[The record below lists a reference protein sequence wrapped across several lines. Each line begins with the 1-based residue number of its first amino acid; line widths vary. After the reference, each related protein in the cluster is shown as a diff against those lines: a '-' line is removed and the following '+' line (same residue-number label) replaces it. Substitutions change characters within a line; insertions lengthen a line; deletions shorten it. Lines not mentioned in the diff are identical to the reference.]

1 MLFSYKQKK
10 NKMRHHAWLYS
21 AVFAG
26 RFSTLLIFILFT
38 SFLIQPF
45 HKAIA
50 SEDVPTAAE
59 EAPPVAEDVQIE
71 PEAPPAEEALSEP
84 VTDDTQSESATE
96 ETPSEDVDLEPPVE
110 DVSEEV
116 LDEEVVTE
124 GESTTPE
131 EVSSGE
137 TPPEEGVDES
147 IEEPEVTSET
157 EVVTESVVEAR
168 YLITEENYYQFNKN
182 ACVSVGD
189 GAFHCS
195 TGIKNEL
202 DAQSVVY
209 AEQGASGNMEIFLK
223 TTRGKIKQI
232 TENDVDDTAP
242 HYDPE
247 SMRVV
252 WQRLIDGRYQIILYD
267 IMAEKETQ
275 LTFSKTNNM
284 EPKVSDAGIVWQ
296 AWDNNDWEVM
306 YFDGT
311 YTEQLTNNEG
321 QDVAPVIQDGY
332 VLWSVLGIED
342 QEARVYSLD
351 TKETI
356 TISGHEGGSISN
368 PRFVLVY
375 DTEFENGDTI
385 TQSFD
390 PATGLSEAVAAR
402 PAPEPIDI
410 PENDPTGEIRA
421 LLIQGKNQKDEADF
435 DDLPDDTGVD
445 NSASS
450 SPDTLNLKADD
461 GTAASSTM
469 IIPAPNFE
477 LTEYDLVIPSGA
489 LDDLE

>member
-26 RFSTLLIFILFT
+26 RFSTLLIFILFS
-38 SFLIQPF
+38 SFLLQPF

-50 SEDVPTAAE
+50 SEP
-59 EAPPVAEDVQIE
+59 I
-71 PEAPPAEEALSEP
+71 
-84 VTDDTQSESATE
+84 
-96 ETPSEDVDLEPPVE
+96 EPPVE
-110 DVSEEV
+110 EIPPTAEDVALEEVQPEPEATGETQAEETSDETTDTDDSSESEE
-116 LDEEVVTE
+116 
-124 GESTTPE
+124 
-131 EVSSGE
+131 SSGE
-137 TPPEEGVDES
+137 NQSEETLPEDVPS
-147 IEEPEVTSET
+147 EETSEDSASTT
-157 EVVTESVVEAR
+157 EELTEESTEQPVVGSVVEAQ

-195 TGIKNEL
+195 TNAKSEL

-209 AEQGASGNMEIFLK
+209 SEQGASGNMEIFLK
-223 TTRGKIKQI
+223 TSRGKIKQI
-232 TENDVDDTAP
+232 TENTFDDTAP

-247 SMRVV
+247 SMRIV

-267 IMAEKETQ
+267 IMEENETQ

-296 AWDNNDWEVM
+296 AWDNNDWEIM
-306 YFDGT
+306 YFDGA
-311 YTEQLTNNEG
+311 YTEQLTDNEG

-332 VLWSVLGIED
+332 VLWSILGIEE
-342 QEARVYSLD
+342 QEARVYSLE

-356 TISGHEGGSISN
+356 SITNHDGGSITN

-390 PATGLSEAVAAR
+390 PATGLSEPIAAR
-402 PAPEPIDI
+402 PAPEPINI

-421 LLIQGKNQKDEADF
+421 LLIQGKSQKDEGDY
-435 DDLPDDTGVD
+435 DDSIDDEGSSS
-445 NSASS
+445 SASS
-450 SPDTLNLKADD
+450 SPDTLNLKPDD
-461 GTAASSTM
+461 GSAGSTV
-469 IIPAPNFE
+469 ILPAPNFE
-477 LTEYDLVIPSGA
+477 LTEYDLVIPSVS
-489 LDDLE
+489 LYELE

>member
-1 MLFSYKQKK
+1 MLFSHKQKK
-10 NKMRHHAWLYS
+10 NNIRHHAWLYS
-21 AVFAG
+21 TVFTG
-26 RFSTLLIFILFT
+26 RISTLLIFILFT

-50 SEDVPTAAE
+50 SEPVIPTTE
-59 EAPPVAEDVQIE
+59 EAPPVAQDVQIE
-71 PEAPPAEEALSEP
+71 EPTPSVEEAPPEEEP
-84 VTDDTQSESATE
+84 EEPATE
-96 ETPSEDVDLEPPVE
+96 EVVVEEETDEPIVVEETIDNAEDNNNDNEN
-110 DVSEEV
+110 EEV
-116 LDEEVVTE
+116 ATTTE
-124 GESTTPE
+124 N
-131 EVSSGE
+131 
-137 TPPEEGVDES
+137 
-147 IEEPEVTSET
+147 IEPAAG
-157 EVVTESVVEAR
+157 SVVEAQ
-168 YLITEENYYQFNKN
+168 YLVTEENYYQFGKN
-182 ACVSVGD
+182 SCVSVGE

-195 TGIKNEL
+195 TGAKNEL

-209 AEQGASGNMEIFLK
+209 SEQGASGNMEIFLK

-232 TENDVDDTAP
+232 TENIYDDTAP

-252 WQRLIDGRYQIILYD
+252 WQRLIDGRYQIVLYD
-267 IMAEKETQ
+267 IMEEKETQ

-306 YFDGT
+306 YFDGA

-321 QDVAPVIQDGY
+321 QDVAPVMQDGY

-356 TISGHEGGSISN
+356 TISGHDGGSISN

-421 LLIQGKNQKDEADF
+421 LLIQGKNQKDETDF
-435 DDLPDDTGVD
+435 DDIPDDGGVD

-450 SPDTLNLKADD
+450 SPDTLNLKSDD
-461 GTAASSTM
+461 GTSVSSTV

-477 LTEYDLVIPSGA
+477 LTEYDLVIPTGA
-489 LDDLE
+489 LDNLE